1 LAALDAL
8 ILAWIALS
16 KNPPAF
22 KLFLMI
28 MKSSLVS
35 VLFTQPH
42 CLLFICPVTKF
53 VVGHSEGAG
62 RVILDEV
69 ICRFPIGHSQ
79 LEVVD

>member
-8 ILAWIALS
+8 ILAWITLS

-42 CLLFICPVTKF
+42 SLLFNRPVAKF
-53 VVGHSEGAG
+53 VMSHSECAG
-62 RVILDEV
+62 RVILNEI

-79 LEVVD
+79 FEVVD